1 LDTFGQQFGSEFM
14 KIAGILNVTE
24 DSFSDGSLYLDTQSA
39 IDHADK
45 LIKNGADVIDIGAQS
60 SNINAK
66 LISDEAE
73 WGRILPIVEYLQNKK
88 IPISIDSFKPNVIQ
102 KAILQKVDYINNIN
116 AFQEP
121 EILEVLSN
129 SKPYLPELILMFSH
143 SRGGIARLGSSLGV
157 ENIID
162 EISKFFDER
171 ISQLNSIGVPYEK
184 LIFDPGMGFFLG
196 ENPELSIKVLSEIQT
211 LKKRY
216 PRLYISVSRKS
227 FLGNLLGGIPP
238 SERENAT
245 LAAEIYLFQSKIEW
259 IRTHEPLK
267 IKQSM
272 IILNKIYREIE
283 K

>member
-1 LDTFGQQFGSEFM
+1 MDTFGQQFGSEFM

-66 LISDEAE
+66 LISDEEE

-102 KAILQKVDYINNIN
+102 KSILQKVDYINNIN
-116 AFQEP
+116 AFQEL
-121 EILEVLSN
+121 EVLEVLSN
-129 SKPYLPELILMFSH
+129 SKTFLPELILMFSH

>member
-1 LDTFGQQFGSEFM
+1 M

-66 LISDEAE
+66 LISDEEE

-102 KAILQKVDYINNIN
+102 KSILQKVDYINNIN
-116 AFQEP
+116 AFQEL
-121 EILEVLSN
+121 EVLEVLSN
-129 SKPYLPELILMFSH
+129 SKTFLPELILMFSH

>member
-1 LDTFGQQFGSEFM
+1 LDTFGQQFGSESM

-171 ISQLNSIGVPYEK
+171 ISDLHSIGVPFEK

-216 PRLYISVSRKS
+216 PRLYVSVSRKS